1 MPSLWVE
8 QPDRAPFEVEL
19 GRNPLGIGRSAQSD
33 LSIPSLSLSR
43 NHARILADGQGYLL
57 EDSGSRNGTYLN
69 GRPVTAPAR
78 LADGDE
84 IRVGDVVLRFAENS
98 RPAVR
103 VAAASGELHRDETFI
118 LRKEDLSFRRFAQES
133 RSGELKADIGATLWP
148 VLNEAAAT
156 LIRHFE
162 LGELLEVIMDIVLR
176 AVPAQRGAL
185 LLRRDDGSG
194 GLEPRV
200 VRQPEGQTGL
210 QLSSTILQEA
220 VEGRAVLTVD
230 AQADDRFGSAQS
242 IRIQGIRSVL
252 CVPLWNDRDVTGLIY
267 VDNLLSDHAFSQN
280 DLRLLGLI
288 ANMAAVKV
296 ENLRLLRQQ
305 IEKERMDEQLAVAAA
320 IQRRLLPQSDPV
332 IAGYE
337 VRALSRSCYEIGG
350 DYYDFVE
357 RTPGVLA
364 VVIADVSG
372 KGVGA
377 ALLMAAFQASLRTLL
392 REPMPLPAMV
402 RRVSDLLL
410 ENSAPGKFVTAFVA
424 QLDLAT
430 HRLTYVN
437 AGHNPPVVLGA
448 AGAVPLGATGP
459 VVGLLPGVTYTEG
472 AVELRAGDLVVLY
485 TDGIT
490 EREGPGDDEYGLGRL
505 SAFFAARRDVALGAL
520 PEALLENLSQ
530 FAGGAPPRDDSTVVL
545 LKRTGTAGN

>member
-8 QPDRAPFEVEL
+8 QPERAPFEVEL
-19 GRNPLGIGRSAQSD
+19 GRNALSIGRSAQSD

-43 NHARILADGQGYLL
+43 NHARISPDGRGYLL

-69 GRPVTAPAR
+69 GRPVTAPAA

-84 IRVGDVVLRFAENS
+84 IRVGDVVLRFSEKARPPVQFTSSSAEL
-98 RPAVR
+98 R
-103 VAAASGELHRDETFI
+103 RDETFI
-118 LRKEDLSFRRFAQES
+118 LRKEDINFQRFARES
-133 RSGELKADIGATLWP
+133 RSGDLKADLGATLWP
-148 VLNEAAAT
+148 ALNEAAAT
-156 LIRHFE
+156 LIRHYE
-162 LGELLEVIMDIVLR
+162 LDQLLEVIMDIVFR

-194 GLEPRV
+194 ALDPRI
-200 VRQPEGQTGL
+200 VRQPEGQTAL
-210 QLSSTILQEA
+210 QISSTIVQQA

-252 CVPLWNDRDVTGLIY
+252 CVPLWSDSDVTGLIY
-267 VDNLLSDHAFSQN
+267 LDNLLSDHAFSQS
-280 DLRLLGLI
+280 DLRLVGLI

-296 ENLRLLRQQ
+296 ENLRLVRQQ
-305 IEKERMDEQLAVAAA
+305 IEKERLDEQLAVAAA

-332 IAGYE
+332 LSGYE
-337 VRALSRSCYEIGG
+337 LRALSRSCYEIGG

-357 RTPGVLA
+357 RSPGVLA

-402 RRVSDLLL
+402 RRVSELLV
-410 ENSAPGKFVTAFVA
+410 ENSAAGKFVTAFVA
-424 QLDLAT
+424 ELDLAS

-437 AGHNPPVVLGA
+437 AGHNPPVIVGA
-448 AGAVPLGATGP
+448 AGAALLKGTGP
-459 VVGLLPGVTYTEG
+459 VVGRLPGARYSERS
-472 AVELRAGDLVVLY
+472 VELAAGDLLVLY

-490 EREGPGDDEYGLGRL
+490 EREGPGDEEYGLERL
-505 SAFFAARRDVALGAL
+505 SAFFSARRSEALGGL
-520 PEALLENLSQ
+520 PDALLEELGRFSNGQ
-530 FAGGAPPRDDSTVVL
+530 PAKDDSTVVL
-545 LKRTGTAGN
+545 LRRG

>member
-8 QPDRAPFEVEL
+8 QPERAPFEVEL
-19 GRNPLGIGRSAQSD
+19 GRGALSIGRSAQSD

-43 NHARILADGQGYLL
+43 NHARIVPDGAGYLL

-69 GRPVTAPAR
+69 GTAVTAPSP

-84 IRVGDVVLRFAENS
+84 IRVGDVVLRFSEK
-98 RPAVR
+98 RQPALR
-103 VAAASGELHRDETFI
+103 LAPSGELRRDETFI
-118 LRKEDLSFRRFAQES
+118 LRREDLNFQKFALES
-133 RSGELKADIGATLWP
+133 RSGEVKSDLAATLWP
-148 VLNEAAAT
+148 ALNEAAAT
-156 LIRHFE
+156 LIRHYE
-162 LGELLEVIMDIVLR
+162 LSELLEVIMDIVFR

-185 LLRRDDGSG
+185 LLRREDDSG
-194 GLEPRV
+194 ALDPRV
-200 VRQPEGQTGL
+200 VRQPEGQVAL
-210 QLSSTILQEA
+210 QISSTIVQQA

-252 CVPLWNDRDVTGLIY
+252 CVPLWSDREVTGLIY

-305 IEKERMDEQLAVAAA
+305 IEKERMEEQLELAAR

-332 IAGYE
+332 ISGYE

-350 DYYDFVE
+350 DYYDFVV
-357 RTPGVLA
+357 RRPGVLSL
-364 VVIADVSG
+364 VVADVSG

-392 REPMPLPAMV
+392 REPMPLPVMV
-402 RRVSDLLL
+402 RRVNDLLL
-410 ENSAPGKFVTAFVA
+410 ESATPGKFVTAFVA
-424 QLDLAT
+424 ELDLST
-430 HRLTYVN
+430 HRLQYVN

-448 AGAVPLGATGP
+448 GGVQLLTGTGP
-459 VVGLLPGVTYTEG
+459 VVGLLPGVAYTEG
-472 AVELRAGDLVVLY
+472 SVELCQGDLVVLY

-490 EREGPGDDEYGLGRL
+490 EREGPGDEEFGLDRL
-505 SAFFAARRDVALGAL
+505 SSFFAGRRDSPLADL
-520 PEALLENLSQ
+520 PEALLATLSE
-530 FAGGAPPRDDSTVVL
+530 FSGGTPARDDSTVVL
-545 LKRTGTAGN
+545 LRRD

>member
-8 QPDRAPFEVEL
+8 QPERAPFDFEL
-19 GRNPLGIGRSAQSD
+19 GRKPLSIGRSAQSG

-43 NHARILADGQGYLL
+43 NHARILPDGQGYLL

-69 GRPVTAPAR
+69 GRPVTAPAP

-84 IRVGDVVLRFAENS
+84 IRVGDVVLRFAEKG

-103 VAAASGELHRDETFI
+103 LTEPSGELRRDDTFI
-118 LRKEDLSFRRFAQES
+118 LRKEDINFRKFAEES
-133 RSGELKADIGATLWP
+133 RSGEIKADVSATLWP
-148 VLNEAAAT
+148 TLNEAAAT

-162 LGELLEVIMDIVLR
+162 LGELLEVIMDIVFR

-185 LLRRDDGSG
+185 MLRRDDGSSA
-194 GLEPRV
+194 LDARV
-200 VRQPEGQTGL
+200 VRQPQGQPAL
-210 QLSSTILQEA
+210 QISSTIVQEA
-220 VEGRAVLTVD
+220 VEGRAVLTID
-230 AQADDRFGSAQS
+230 AQTDDRFGAAQS
-242 IRIQGIRSVL
+242 IRMQGIRSVI

-267 VDNLLSDHAFSQN
+267 VDNLLSDHAFSPN

-305 IEKERMDEQLAVAAA
+305 IEKERMDEQLAVAAG
-320 IQRRLLPQSDPV
+320 IQRRLLPQADPV

-357 RTPGVLA
+357 RAPGVLA
-364 VVIADVSG
+364 LVIADVSG

-402 RRVSDLLL
+402 GRVSELLR
-410 ENSAPGKFVTAFVA
+410 ENSAPAKFVTAFVA
-424 QLDLAT
+424 QLDLAA

-437 AGHNPPVVLGA
+437 AGHNPPVVLGSD
-448 AGAVPLGATGP
+448 GAVLLEGTGP
-459 VVGLLPGVTYTEG
+459 VVGLLAGVEYVEG
-472 AVELRAGDLVVLY
+472 AVDLRAGDLVVLY

-490 EREGPGDDEYGLGRL
+490 EREGPGDEEYGLERL
-505 SAFFAARRDVALGAL
+505 SSFFAARRDVALASL

-530 FAGGAPPRDDSTVVL
+530 FADGAPPRDDSTVVL
-545 LKRTGTAGN
+545 LRRAAD

>member
-8 QPDRAPFEVEL
+8 QPERAPFEVEL
-19 GRNPLGIGRSAQSD
+19 GRAALSIGRSAQSD

-43 NHARILADGQGYLL
+43 NHARIVPDGSGYLL

-69 GRPVTAPAR
+69 GSAVTAPSP
-78 LADGDE
+78 LGDGDE
-84 IRVGDVVLRFAENS
+84 IRVGDVVLRFSERR
-98 RPAVR
+98 RPAVQL
-103 VAAASGELHRDETFI
+103 APSGELKRDETFI
-118 LRKEDLSFRRFAQES
+118 LRREDLNFQKFALES
-133 RSGELKADIGATLWP
+133 RSGEVKSDLAATLWP
-148 VLNEAAAT
+148 ALNEAAAT
-156 LIRHFE
+156 LIRHYE
-162 LGELLEVIMDIVLR
+162 LGELLEVIMDIVFR

-185 LLRRDDGSG
+185 LLRREDQSG
-194 GLEPRV
+194 ALDARV
-200 VRQPEGQTGL
+200 VRQPEGQLAL
-210 QLSSTILQEA
+210 QISSTIVQQA

-252 CVPLWNDRDVTGLIY
+252 CVPLWSDREVTGLIY

-305 IEKERMDEQLAVAAA
+305 IEKERMEEQLELAAR

-332 IAGYE
+332 ISGYQ

-357 RTPGVLA
+357 RKPGVLA
-364 VVIADVSG
+364 LVVADVSG

-392 REPMPLPAMV
+392 REPTPLPAIV
-402 RRVSDLLL
+402 RRINELLL
-410 ENSAPGKFVTAFVA
+410 ESATPGKFVTAFVGE
-424 QLDLAT
+424 LDLAA

-437 AGHNPPVVLGA
+437 AGHNPPVLLGA
-448 AGAVPLGATGP
+448 DGARLLEGTGP
-459 VVGLLPGVTYTEG
+459 VVGILPGAAYRES
-472 AVELRAGDLVVLY
+472 AVEVGAGDLLVLY

-490 EREGPGDDEYGLGRL
+490 EREGQGDEEFGLDRL
-505 SAFFAARRDVALGAL
+505 SSFFAARREAALASL
-520 PEALLENLSQ
+520 PEALLEKLTEFS
-530 FAGGAPPRDDSTVVL
+530 GGAPPRDDSTVVL
-545 LKRTGTAGN
+545 LRRD

>member
-19 GRNPLGIGRSAQSD
+19 GRNALSIGRSAQSD

-43 NHARILADGQGYLL
+43 NHARISPDGRGYLL

-69 GRPVTAPAR
+69 GRPVAAPTA

-84 IRVGDVVLRFAENS
+84 IRVGDVVLRFSETARPPLEFTSSSAE
-98 RPAVR
+98 
-103 VAAASGELHRDETFI
+103 LKRDETFI
-118 LRKEDLSFRRFAQES
+118 LRKEDISFQRFARDS
-133 RSGELKADIGATLWP
+133 RSGELKSDVGATLWP
-148 VLNEAAAT
+148 ALNEAAAT
-156 LIRHFE
+156 LIRHYE
-162 LGELLEVIMDIVLR
+162 LGELLEVIMDIVFR

-185 LLRRDDGSG
+185 LLRREDGTSG
-194 GLEPRV
+194 LVPRV
-200 VRQPEGQTGL
+200 VRQPDGQTAL
-210 QLSSTILQEA
+210 QISSTIVQQA

-252 CVPLWNDRDVTGLIY
+252 CVPLWNDREVTGLIY

-280 DLRLLGLI
+280 DLRLVGLI

-296 ENLRLLRQQ
+296 ENLRLVRQQ
-305 IEKERMDEQLAVAAA
+305 IEKERLDEQLVVAAG
-320 IQRRLLPQSDPV
+320 IQRRLLPQAEPAL
-332 IAGYE
+332 AGYQL
-337 VRALSRSCYEIGG
+337 RALSRSCYEIGG
-350 DYYDFVE
+350 DYYDFVL
-357 RTPGVLA
+357 RSPGVL
-364 VVIADVSG
+364 VVVVADVSG

-377 ALLMAAFQASLRTLL
+377 AILMAAFQASLRTLL

-402 RRVSDLLL
+402 RRVSELLV

-424 QLDLAT
+424 QLELAT

-437 AGHNPPVVLGA
+437 AGHNPPVILGSS
-448 AGAVPLGATGP
+448 GAVLLKATGP
-459 VVGLLPGVTYTEG
+459 VVGILPGAQYTEG
-472 AVELRAGDLVVLY
+472 VVDLHDGDLLVLY

-490 EREGPGDDEYGLGRL
+490 EREGPGDEEYGLDRL
-505 SAFFAARRDVALGAL
+505 STFFAARRGDALAAL
-520 PEALLENLSQ
+520 PESLIEELSR
-530 FAGGAPPRDDSTVVL
+530 FANGAPAKDDSTVVL
-545 LKRTGTAGN
+545 LRRG